1 LNCNRG
7 LANSCYSRFEEEDPA
22 QGNPSQSDNNWSE
35 LWPIFDCCSSDDSN
49 IVDFV
54 SRLRQADSHCT
65 ALVSK
70 NTKKDGPYTTDCK
83 KINYHVSF
91 PDKHL
96 LLAHHF
102 HIIDGEK
109 KEMIRMV
116 TCGLPLPRVEVLLCK
131 AMSFLETPSSE
142 FNNEFPGSI
151 KKLARVPHPKAIIC
165 SMLECA
171 EEFCKS
177 QVTTYRIQIE
187 RIEKR
192 IDVLRDTGY
201 SQPRGLEMNCVKL
214 SETSI
219 KLSEIR
225 QKIQYSLSSIASLE
239 EMTGLPAGCSIFPNF
254 SHNSQHVQGVSEEPQ
269 DQLCDKWWHQLE
281 QARIR
286 LMALKSKCQQHNI
299 NIDNLQ
305 ERTRGTLSI
314 VGNPLSCF
322 NLILNYDRSPSCW
335 QRERT
340 NGAAKHRSNDKRHMT
355 TNSQLSNIRPKCS
368 NNKKSL

>member
-1 LNCNRG
+1 M
-7 LANSCYSRFEEEDPA
+7 
-22 QGNPSQSDNNWSE
+22 
-35 LWPIFDCCSSDDSN
+35 
-49 IVDFV
+49 DFV

-70 NTKKDGPYTTDCK
+70 NTKKDGPYTTDCR
-83 KINYHVSF
+83 KIEYHVSF

-102 HIIDGEK
+102 HVIDGEK

-116 TCGLPLPRVEVLLCK
+116 TCGLPLPRIEVLLCK
-131 AMSFLETPSSE
+131 AMSFLKTPSSE
-142 FNNEFPGSI
+142 FDNEFSGNI

-187 RIEKR
+187 KIEKR

-201 SQPRGLEMNCVKL
+201 SQPRGLEINCVKL
-214 SETSI
+214 SEASI

-239 EMTGLPAGCSIFPNF
+239 KMTGLPAGCSIFPNF

-269 DQLCDKWWHQLE
+269 DQLCDEWWHQLE
-281 QARIR
+281 QAIIR

-305 ERTRGTLSI
+305 ERARGILSI
-314 VGNPLSCF
+314 VGNLLSCF

-335 QRERT
+335 QRERM

-355 TNSQLSNIRPKCS
+355 INSQLSNIRPKCS
-368 NNKKSL
+368 NNKKSLWLKRSEIIK

>member
-1 LNCNRG
+1 
-7 LANSCYSRFEEEDPA
+7 
-22 QGNPSQSDNNWSE
+22 
-35 LWPIFDCCSSDDSN
+35 
-49 IVDFV
+49 VDFV

-70 NTKKDGPYTTDCK
+70 STKKDGPYTIDCK

-102 HIIDGEK
+102 HVIDGEK
-109 KEMIRMV
+109 KEMIRLV
-116 TCGLPLPRVEVLLCK
+116 TCGLPLPRIEVLLCK
-131 AMSFLETPSSE
+131 AMSFLKTPSSE
-142 FNNEFPGSI
+142 FGNDFPGSP

-177 QVTTYRIQIE
+177 QVTIYQTQIE
-187 RIEKR
+187 KIEER
-192 IDVLRDTGY
+192 IDELRDTGY
-201 SQPRGLEMNCVKL
+201 SQPRDLEINYIRL
-214 SETSI
+214 SHASI

-225 QKIQYSLSSIASLE
+225 QKIQYSLSSIACLE
-239 EMTGLPAGCSIFPNF
+239 EMTCLPTGCSIFPNF
-254 SHNSQHVQGVSEEPQ
+254 SQNVHQGIFEEPQ
-269 DQLCDKWWHQLE
+269 DQLCDEWRYQLE

-286 LMALKSKCQQHNI
+286 LMALKSKCQQRSI

-305 ERTRGTLSI
+305 ERARWILSI

-335 QRERT
+335 QIEIT
-340 NGAAKHRSNDKRHMT
+340 NGAAKHMT
-355 TNSQLSNIRPKCS
+355 INSQLSNIRPKCS
-368 NNKKSL
+368 NNKNSL